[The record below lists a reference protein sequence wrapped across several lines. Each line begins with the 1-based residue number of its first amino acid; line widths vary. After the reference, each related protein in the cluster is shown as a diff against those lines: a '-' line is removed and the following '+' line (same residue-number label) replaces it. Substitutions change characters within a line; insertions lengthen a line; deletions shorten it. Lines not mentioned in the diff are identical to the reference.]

1 MVLCGNTTPPHH
13 VCFPSSFPNIFLHL
27 QRQMKPTRIC
37 RVLSAN
43 FICHVDGAH
52 SGIMSW
58 LAKTIKP
65 RPAVWSAA
73 ALCTIII
80 ITLKDLH
87 GQKEGSQEGL
97 DAITVQIAPP
107 VDQQKKGNW
116 LCTRYTLMKKRSRT
130 AGNGALMPCKDARGY
145 PHSNNLN

>member
-1 MVLCGNTTPPHH
+1 
-13 VCFPSSFPNIFLHL
+13 
-27 QRQMKPTRIC
+27 MKPTRIC
-37 RVLSAN
+37 RVLNAN
-43 FICHVDGAH
+43 LICHVDGAH

-107 VDQQKKGNW
+107 VDQQKKGE
-116 LCTRYTLMKKRSRT
+116 LAVHTLHAYEEKI
-130 AGNGALMPCKDARGY
+130 P
-145 PHSNNLN
+145 